1 MSNEPV
7 TSGAHDAVAALPQ
20 SGGARAM
27 LKSAILSLSLL
38 LCSVSVTMAVVSSL
52 KQDFPNASTME
63 LQSFVNVPVIGG
75 IIATLIGGAFASKIG
90 KKNLCLLGTL
100 LCFAGGFLPM
110 FVPSLAFKIV
120 LRVICGFGVGLIQP
134 LSASLIVD
142 CFKGREA
149 DTMMGIQ
156 SAMVGLGATI
166 FSSAIAGIMTID
178 WHYFYFVYFFA
189 LLVFFFVLAFVP
201 NSVNEIGRVRKST
214 QADDAAKP
222 KRTKMPLGAYFG
234 MVLQIVFA
242 TGYGFYTVNLSL
254 AAEETGVIT
263 AVQAATVMTVVSIS
277 SFIGGFLF
285 GFAKR
290 FVGMFIGIIA
300 IAMEAAGLFLWANTA
315 SLGAW
320 YAAAVLFGV
329 GFCWFMPYVNFL
341 VNEHTDP
348 TISAQATSYAFFGN
362 SVGSFLPTYA
372 FAALG
377 ALTGL
382 TSTWK
387 SLNEAGIMMLI
398 CIVMVL
404 VFNAF
409 DKKKP
414 ATVEASAEGAK

>member
-1 MSNEPV
+1 MSNEPAIFG
-7 TSGAHDAVAALPQ
+7 TQDTVAALPQ
-20 SGGARAM
+20 SGGARAL

-63 LQSFVNVPVIGG
+63 LQSFVNVPVI
-75 IIATLIGGAFASKIG
+75 
-90 KKNLCLLGTL
+90 
-100 LCFAGGFLPM
+100 
-110 FVPSLAFKIV
+110 
-120 LRVICGFGVGLIQP
+120 
-134 LSASLIVD
+134 
-142 CFKGREA
+142 
-149 DTMMGIQ
+149 
-156 SAMVGLGATI
+156 
-166 FSSAIAGIMTID
+166 AGIMTFD

-189 LLVFFFVLAFVP
+189 LLVFFFVLVFVP
-201 NSVNEIGRVRKST
+201 NSVNEIGKVHKSE
-214 QADDAAKP
+214 QAGAAKP
-222 KRTKMPLGAYFG
+222 KRTKMPFGAYFG
-234 MVLQIVFA
+234 MILQIVFA

-290 FVGMFIGIIA
+290 FAGMFIGIIA

-387 SLNEAGIMMLI
+387 SLNEAGVMMII

-409 DKKKP
+409 DKKKL
-414 ATVEASAEGAK
+414 AAVEAEPAK

>member
-1 MSNEPV
+1 M
-7 TSGAHDAVAALPQ
+7 AALPQ
-20 SGGARAM
+20 SGGARAL

-63 LQSFVNVPVIGG
+63 LQSFVNVPVI
-75 IIATLIGGAFASKIG
+75 
-90 KKNLCLLGTL
+90 
-100 LCFAGGFLPM
+100 
-110 FVPSLAFKIV
+110 
-120 LRVICGFGVGLIQP
+120 
-134 LSASLIVD
+134 
-142 CFKGREA
+142 
-149 DTMMGIQ
+149 
-156 SAMVGLGATI
+156 
-166 FSSAIAGIMTID
+166 AGIMTFD

-189 LLVFFFVLAFVP
+189 LLVFFFVLVFVP
-201 NSVNEIGRVRKST
+201 NSVNEIGKVHKSE
-214 QADDAAKP
+214 QAGAAKP
-222 KRTKMPLGAYFG
+222 KRTKMPFGAYFG
-234 MVLQIVFA
+234 MILQIVFA

-377 ALTGL
+377 TLTGL

-387 SLNEAGIMMLI
+387 SLNGAGVMMII

-409 DKKKP
+409 DKKKL
-414 ATVEASAEGAK
+414 AAVEAEPAK

>member
-1 MSNEPV
+1 MSNEPAIAG
-7 TSGAHDAVAALPQ
+7 TQDAVAALPQ
-20 SGGARAM
+20 SGGARAL

-75 IIATLIGGAFASKIG
+75 IIATLVGGFLANKVG

-110 FVPSLAFKIV
+110 FVPSLTLKIV

-166 FSSAIAGIMTID
+166 FSSAIAGIMTFD

-189 LLVFFFVLAFVP
+189 LLVFFFVLVFVP
-201 NSVNEIGRVRKST
+201 NSVNEIGKVHKSE
-214 QADDAAKP
+214 QAGEAKP
-222 KRTKMPLGAYFG
+222 KRTKMPFGAYFG
-234 MVLQIVFA
+234 MILQIVFA

-387 SLNEAGIMMLI
+387 SLNEAGVMMII

-414 ATVEASAEGAK
+414 AAVEAEPAK